1 MKRRRNLAWTIRLAD
16 SAKKYLTKL
25 DKPEARRIT
34 SFLRKRIEPLENPRS
49 LGKALSGRL
58 GTFWRYRVGDYRLI
72 CDIRDRE
79 LIILV
84 IRIGNRR
91 DIYR

>member
-1 MKRRRNLAWTIRLAD
+1 MAWSIRFTS
-16 SAKKYLTKL
+16 SAKKSLAKI
-25 DKPEARRIT
+25 DKPEARRIML
-34 SFLRKRIEPLENPRS
+34 FLRERIEPIENPRT

-58 GTFWRYRVGDYRLI
+58 GTFWRYRIGNYRLI
-72 CDIRDRE
+72 CDIRDQE

-84 IRIGNRR
+84 IRIGNRK

>member
-1 MKRRRNLAWTIRLAD
+1 MAWTIRLTS
-16 SAKKYLTKL
+16 SAQKSLAKL

-34 SFLRKRIEPLENPRS
+34 RFLRECIEPLEDPRT

-58 GTFWRYRVGDYRLI
+58 GTFWRYRIGDYRII
-72 CDIRDRE
+72 CDIRVQE

-84 IRIGNRR
+84 IRIGNRK
-91 DIYR
+91 DMYQ

>member
-1 MKRRRNLAWTIRLAD
+1 MAWTIRFT
-16 SAKKYLTKL
+16 STAKKSLSKL
-25 DKPEARRIT
+25 DKSEAQRIMH
-34 SFLRKRIEPLENPRS
+34 FLHKRIKPIEDPRS

-58 GTFWRYRVGDYRLI
+58 GTFWRYRIGDYRLI
-72 CDIRDRE
+72 CDIHDRE

-84 IRIGNRR
+84 IRIGNRK

>member
-1 MKRRRNLAWTIRLAD
+1 MDWTISFTN
-16 SAKKYLTKL
+16 SAKKCLAKL
-25 DKPEARRIT
+25 EKPEARRIT
-34 SFLRKRIEPLENPRS
+34 RFLRERIEPLENPRS

-58 GTFWRYRVGDYRLI
+58 GTFLRYKVGDYRII

-84 IRIGNRR
+84 IRIGNRK

>member
-1 MKRRRNLAWTIRLAD
+1 MH
-16 SAKKYLTKL
+16 
-25 DKPEARRIT
+25 
-34 SFLRKRIEPLENPRS
+34 FLRERIEPIENPLS

-58 GTFWRYRVGDYRLI
+58 GTFWRYRIGDYRII
-72 CDIRDRE
+72 CDIQDQQ

-84 IRIGNRR
+84 IRIGNRN